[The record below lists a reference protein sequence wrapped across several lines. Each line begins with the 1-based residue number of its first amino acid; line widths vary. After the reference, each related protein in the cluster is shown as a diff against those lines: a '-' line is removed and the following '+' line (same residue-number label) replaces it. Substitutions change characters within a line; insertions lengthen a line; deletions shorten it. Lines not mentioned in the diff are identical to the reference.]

1 MSNSLKNL
9 AAKKGREKIVCLTA
23 YTFPIAKILDEICDV
38 ILVGDS
44 LGMTIYGLPDTV
56 EVTLE
61 MMINHGKAVKK
72 AATKTPVIL
81 DLPCG
86 TYEKSKEQ
94 ALATAKESLE
104 KTGCDAVKIEVSSDL
119 VETLQ
124 FLVANG
130 IPTVGHVGLLPQH
143 VRKIGGY
150 RYFGRSENEAAE
162 ILKTAKEIAAAGAL
176 ALVIEAVPE
185 ILAAKITEE
194 ISIPTIGIGA
204 SAACDGQVL
213 VIDDLLGLNQEF
225 KPKFVKTYAN
235 LAQEIAAAAKQFRDE
250 VKQKEF
256 PRKEHLV

>member
-1 MSNSLKNL
+1 LN
-9 AAKKGREKIVCLTA
+9 EV
-23 YTFPIAKILDEICDV
+23 CDV

-44 LGMTIYGLPDTV
+44 LGMTVYGLSDTV
-56 EVTLE
+56 DVTLE

-81 DLPCG
+81 DLPYG

-94 ALATAKESLE
+94 ALANAKKALDE
-104 KTGCDAVKIEVSSDL
+104 TGCDAIKIEVSSDL
-119 VETLQ
+119 VETLK
-124 FLVANG
+124 FLTTNG
-130 IPTVGHVGLLPQH
+130 IPTIGHVGLLPQQ
-143 VRKIGGY
+143 VREIGGY
-150 RYFGRSENEAAE
+150 RYFGRNEDEAKE
-162 ILKTAKEIAAAGAL
+162 ILQTAKEISAAGAL

-235 LAQEIAAAAKQFRDE
+235 LAQEIARAAQEFRDE
-250 VKQKEF
+250 VKQKKF
-256 PRKEHLV
+256 PAKEHIV